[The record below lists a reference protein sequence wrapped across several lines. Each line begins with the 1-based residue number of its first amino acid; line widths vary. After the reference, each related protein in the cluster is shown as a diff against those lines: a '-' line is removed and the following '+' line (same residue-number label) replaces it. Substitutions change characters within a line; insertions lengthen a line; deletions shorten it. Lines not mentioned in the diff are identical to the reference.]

1 MANIDWNI
9 VGTVAG
15 MGYLMTFIVVGILTF
30 LVYLIGFVITRRTRV
45 APAKEAAESD
55 KP

>member
-15 MGYLMTFIVVGILTF
+15 MGYLMTFIAVGILTLF
-30 LVYLIGFVITRRTRV
+30 VYLIGFIITRRTRV
-45 APAKEAAESD
+45 APAKKTAEKCD
-55 KP
+55 K